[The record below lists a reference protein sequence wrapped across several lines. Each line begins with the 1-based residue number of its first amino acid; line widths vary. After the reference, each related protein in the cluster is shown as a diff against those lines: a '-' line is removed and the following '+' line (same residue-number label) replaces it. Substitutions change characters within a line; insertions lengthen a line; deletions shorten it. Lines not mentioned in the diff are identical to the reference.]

1 MAVNYQTVT
10 ETMAEYEEMIA
21 TELMLNKIEKWKR
34 IGGCSSNNWA
44 FKTGIGEI
52 FTKISRDE
60 NVNKCFWSLLWLYL
74 LLSNFL

>member
-1 MAVNYQTVT
+1 MT
-10 ETMAEYEEMIA
+10 EYEGMIA

-60 NVNKCFWSLLWLYL
+60 NVNKCF
-74 LLSNFL
+74 